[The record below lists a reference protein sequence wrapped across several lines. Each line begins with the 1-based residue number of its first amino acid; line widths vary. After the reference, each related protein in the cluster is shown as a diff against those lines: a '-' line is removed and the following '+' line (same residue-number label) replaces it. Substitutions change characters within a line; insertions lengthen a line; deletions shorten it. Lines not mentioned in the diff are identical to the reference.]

1 MEQVGRPLAGVGLP
15 WPSCA
20 SVGVECLVLTPSP
33 ITRYSWGTCNME
45 TISSSPPLVLRP
57 ADGAGFPLLAL
68 LLCAPSLSGGRPSVL
83 RSSSQTFMRGC
94 QPSAGSATQAID
106 LVTSIAPRD

>member
-68 LLCAPSLSGGRPSVL
+68 LLCATSLSGGEALCPPQLFSDLHAWV
-83 RSSSQTFMRGC
+83 
-94 QPSAGSATQAID
+94 SAVSGQRHTGY
-106 LVTSIAPRD
+106 

>member
-68 LLCAPSLSGGRPSVL
+68 LLCAPSLSGGEALCPPQLFSDLHAWV
-83 RSSSQTFMRGC
+83 
-94 QPSAGSATQAID
+94 SAVSGQRHTGY
-106 LVTSIAPRD
+106 

>member
-68 LLCAPSLSGGRPSVL
+68 LLCAPSLSGGEALYPPQLFSDLHAWV
-83 RSSSQTFMRGC
+83 
-94 QPSAGSATQAID
+94 SAVSGQRHTGY
-106 LVTSIAPRD
+106 

>member
-33 ITRYSWGTCNME
+33 ITRYSWGTCSME

-68 LLCAPSLSGGRPSVL
+68 LLCAPSLSGGEALCPPQLFSDLHAWV
-83 RSSSQTFMRGC
+83 
-94 QPSAGSATQAID
+94 SAVSGQRHTGY
-106 LVTSIAPRD
+106 

>member
-68 LLCAPSLSGGRPSVL
+68 LLCAPSLSGGEALCPPQVFSDLHAWV
-83 RSSSQTFMRGC
+83 
-94 QPSAGSATQAID
+94 SAVSGQRHTGY
-106 LVTSIAPRD
+106 